1 MSEQHE
7 IRTIWRW
14 RDEAH
19 HYRGLA
25 SLTHSREL
33 RDLLLD
39 LASEAEAQADE
50 MEAGRQKHPTEA

>member
-14 RDEAH
+14 RDKAH

-39 LASEAEAQADE
+39 LASEAEAQADQ
-50 MEAGRQKHPTEA
+50 METERQVDSTEA